1 MFYKSDTI
9 DELVIIGIITVT
21 MENPNFEWF
30 LSCLFLLQLSVKN
43 GKRLKVERERDNGE
57 KKSRVS

>member
-30 LSCLFLLQLSVKN
+30 LCCLFLLQLSVKN